1 MDAASPSVSIVTVVR
16 NDAEHIARTL
26 DSVLAQRDADLELV
40 VVDGGSS
47 DGTQAIVQGYGSRI
61 GAFLSEPDR
70 GIYDAM
76 NKGIGL
82 ARGEYVLMMNSGDV
96 FASDDALSG
105 LLRLTRPGVDQ
116 VVFGAWERLG
126 TGGHCTRCHPT
137 PERGF
142 FNHQAVLYSRSL
154 HRRFGDY
161 VCAPGFST
169 ADYLFFNTVLAAPD
183 VVCRTTDATVAR
195 IDVSG
200 VSAGLQTVS
209 QKYAIDHLFGRSGR
223 MKLLAVLALHPAYH
237 GVKRWLRGA
246 R

>member
-1 MDAASPSVSIVTVVR
+1 MNAASSSVSIVTVVR
-16 NDAEHIARTL
+16 DDAANIARTI

-40 VVDGGSS
+40 VVDGASR
-47 DGTQAIVQGYGSRI
+47 DGTQAIVQGYGPRV
-61 GAFLSEPDR
+61 GTFVSEPDR

-96 FASDDALSG
+96 FAGDDALSG
-105 LLRLTRPGVDQ
+105 LLRLTRPGVEQ

-126 TGGHCTRCHPT
+126 AGGRCTQCRPA

-142 FNHQAVLYSRSL
+142 FNHQSVLYSRSL
-154 HRRFGDY
+154 HRRFGGY

-183 VVCRTTDATVAR
+183 VVCRTTDKTIAR
-195 IDVSG
+195 IDLSG
-200 VSAGLQTVS
+200 VSAGLQTTS

-223 MKLLAVLALHPAYH
+223 MKLLAVLALHPAYY
-237 GVKRWLRGA
+237 GVKSWLRGV

>member
-1 MDAASPSVSIVTVVR
+1 MNAAAPAVSVVTVVR
-16 NDAEHIARTL
+16 DDVDHIAHTL
-26 DSVLAQRDADLELV
+26 DSVLAQRDVDFELV
-40 VVDGGSS
+40 VVDGGSR
-47 DGTQAIVQGYGSRI
+47 DGTQAIVQGYASRT

-76 NKGIGL
+76 NKGIAL
-82 ARGEYVLMMNSGDV
+82 ARGEYVLMLNSGDI
-96 FASDDALSG
+96 FASDDALAS
-105 LLRLTRPGVDQ
+105 LLRETRPGVDQ

-126 TGGHCTRCHPT
+126 TGGVCTRCHPK
-137 PERGF
+137 PESVF

-154 HRRFGDY
+154 HCRFGDY
-161 VCAPGFST
+161 VCAPGFSA
-169 ADYLFFNTVLAAPD
+169 ADYLFFSTVLAATD
-183 VVCRTTDATVAR
+183 VACRTTDATVAR

-237 GVKRWLRGA
+237 GVKRWLQGA

>member
-1 MDAASPSVSIVTVVR
+1 MNPAYPAVSVVTVVR
-16 NDAEHIARTL
+16 DDVGHIARTL
-26 DSVLAQRDADLELV
+26 DSVLAQREAALELV
-40 VVDGGSS
+40 VVDGGSR

-76 NKGIGL
+76 NKGIEL

-96 FASDDALSG
+96 FASDDALSS
-105 LLRLTRPGVDQ
+105 LLRVTRPGVQQ

-126 TGGHCTRCHPT
+126 TGGRSTRCHPT

-154 HRRFGDY
+154 HRRFGGY

-169 ADYLFFNTVLAAPD
+169 ADYLFFNTVLAATD

-200 VSAGLQTVS
+200 ISAGLQTTS

-223 MKLLAVLALHPAYH
+223 MKLLAVLAFHPAYY

>member
-1 MDAASPSVSIVTVVR
+1 MDAPSPSVSIVTVVR

-105 LLRLTRPGVDQ
+105 LLRLTRPGVHQ
-116 VVFGAWERLG
+116 VVFGSWERLG

-154 HRRFGDY
+154 HCRFGDY

-169 ADYLFFNTVLAAPD
+169 ADYLFFSTVLAATD
-183 VVCRTTDATVAR
+183 VACRTTDATVAR

-237 GVKRWLRGA
+237 GVRRWLRGA

>member
-1 MDAASPSVSIVTVVR
+1 MNLVPPSVSVVTVVR
-16 NDAEHIARTL
+16 NDVKHIARTL
-26 DSVLAQRDADLELV
+26 DSVLSQRDADLELV
-40 VVDGGSS
+40 VVDGAST
-47 DGTQAIVQGYGSRI
+47 DGTQAIVQRYGSRLS
-61 GAFLSEPDR
+61 AFLSEPDR
-70 GIYDAM
+70 GIYDDM
-76 NKGIGL
+76 NKEIGL

-96 FASDDALSG
+96 FASDDALSS
-105 LLRLTRPGVDQ
+105 LLRLTRPGIHQ

-126 TGGHCTRCHPT
+126 SGGHCTRCHPA

-154 HRRFGDY
+154 HCRFGDY

-169 ADYLFFNTVLAAPD
+169 ADYLFFSTVLAAPD
-183 VVCRTTDATVAR
+183 VGCRTTDATVAR
-195 IDVSG
+195 IDVTG
-200 VSAGLQTVS
+200 ISAGLQTMS

>member
-1 MDAASPSVSIVTVVR
+1 MTAGSLRVSVVTVVR
-16 NDAEHIARTL
+16 NNVGEIARTL
-26 DSVLAQRDADLELV
+26 DSVLAQRDANVELV

-47 DGTQAIVQGYGSRI
+47 DGTQAIVRGYGSRL

-96 FASDDALSG
+96 FASADALSS
-105 LLRLTRPGVDQ
+105 LLRETLPGVQQ

-126 TGGHCTRCHPT
+126 SGGHCTRCQPM
-137 PERGF
+137 PQLGF

-154 HRRFGDY
+154 HHRFGGY

-169 ADYLFFNTVLAAPD
+169 ADYLFFNTVMAAPD
-183 VVCRTTDATVAR
+183 VTCSTTDATVAR
-195 IDVSG
+195 IDVTG
-200 VSAGLQTVS
+200 VSAGLQTTS

-223 MKLLAVLALHPAYH
+223 MKLLAVLALHPAYY

>member
-1 MDAASPSVSIVTVVR
+1 MNAASPAVSVVTVVR
-16 NDAEHIARTL
+16 NDVANIARTL

-47 DGTQAIVQGYGSRI
+47 DGTPAIVQGYRSRV

-96 FASDDALSG
+96 FASDDALAT
-105 LLRLTRPGVDQ
+105 LLRETRPGVQQ
-116 VVFGAWERLG
+116 VVFGGWERLG
-126 TGGHCTRCHPT
+126 TGGHRTRCEPR

-142 FNHQAVLYSRSL
+142 FNHQSVLYSRSL

-161 VCAPGFST
+161 VSAPGFST
-169 ADYLFFNTVLAAPD
+169 ADYLFFNTVLAAAD

-200 VSAGLQTVS
+200 VSAGLQTTS

-223 MKLLAVLALHPAYH
+223 MKLLAVLALHPAYY
-237 GVKRWLRGA
+237 GIKSWLRGS

>member
-1 MDAASPSVSIVTVVR
+1 MDAASPSVSVVTVVR
-16 NDAEHIARTL
+16 NDAGHIARTL

-116 VVFGAWERLG
+116 GVFGAWERPG

-169 ADYLFFNTVLAAPD
+169 ADYLFFSTVLAATD
-183 VVCRTTDATVAR
+183 IVCRTTDATVAR